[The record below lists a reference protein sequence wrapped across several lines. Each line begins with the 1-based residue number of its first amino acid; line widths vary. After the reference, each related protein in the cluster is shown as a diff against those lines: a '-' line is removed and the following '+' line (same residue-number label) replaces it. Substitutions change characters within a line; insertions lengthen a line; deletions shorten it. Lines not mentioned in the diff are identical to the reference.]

1 MAVQGFMPL
10 WVEQVSLYQGDGT
23 ETDGTSLPRV
33 PCRRRCCPRGSMFRV
48 PLVASAACNGKADCT
63 DSLTGA
69 MLVGALVSAMYD
81 PTFFYAEHWG

>member
-23 ETDGTSLPRV
+23 ETDGASLPRV
-33 PCRRRCCPRGSMFRV
+33 PCRRRCCPRRSMFRV
-48 PLVASAACNGKADCT
+48 PLVTSAAFNGKADCA

-81 PTFFYAEHWG
+81 PTFSLR